1 VTTAPPRP
9 SFADASRDLLRETVL
24 DAVGELAAERRWP
37 DVKMADVAE
46 RAGVSRQ
53 TLYNAFGSRQE
64 MAQAYVMR
72 EAERFLAAVA
82 AAIGEHAPDGRAAL
96 AAALEIFLSAAETHP
111 VIRAVS
117 ASENGDE
124 LLPLLTTR
132 GGPLV
137 TEITDGLADVLVA
150 NWAGVAR
157 PAAKLVADCLVRL
170 AISHAAL
177 PGGPPAR
184 TAADIASILGPYVD
198 SLVRGQA
205 RA

>member
-1 VTTAPPRP
+1 MTTAPARP
-9 SFADASRDLLRETVL
+9 TFADASRDLLRETVL
-24 DAVGELAAERRWP
+24 DAVGELAAERPWP
-37 DVKMADVAE
+37 EVKMAEVAE

-72 EAERFLAAVA
+72 EAERFVAAVE
-82 AAIGEHAPDGRAAL
+82 AAISENAPDGRAAL
-96 AAALEIFLSAAETHP
+96 AAALEIFLAAAETHP
-111 VIRAVS
+111 VIRAVT
-117 ASENGDE
+117 ASDSGDE

-137 TEITDGLADVLVA
+137 AEITDRLAGLLLV
-150 NWAGVAR
+150 NWTGVKREDAE
-157 PAAKLVADCLVRL
+157 LVADCLVRL

-184 TAADIASILGPYVD
+184 TATDVASILGPYVD
-198 SLVRGQA
+198 ALVA
-205 RA
+205 EADA